1 MEHHEVLAKLFQVS
15 HRLHEDRVRHMEMET
30 ANAIEADLVRIS
42 KMQTLPNSSHN
53 ILRLLK
59 EAENLNQRTL
69 ATQMG
74 ISAQA
79 VSEAVKKLV
88 QCGYVTKVVGAQN
101 NENRIALTQEGREVA
116 EKLDR
121 RIKSHASVVL
131 GSLNQEELMQLDKL
145 LCKLL

>member
-1 MEHHEVLAKLFQVS
+1 
-15 HRLHEDRVRHMEMET
+15 
-30 ANAIEADLVRIS
+30 
-42 KMQTLPNSSHN
+42 N

-59 EAENLNQRTL
+59 DKESLNQRTL

-74 ISAQA
+74 TSAQA

-88 QCGYVTKVVGAQN
+88 QCGYVTKVVGTQN
-101 NENRIALTQEGREVA
+101 NENRIALTAEGQEVA

-131 GSLNQEELMQLDKL
+131 GSFSQEELMELDRLLTKL
-145 LCKLL
+145 L